1 MNKKISIAGIGSI
14 SPLGHDLEEI
24 MTQYETPHHCIQTK
38 DFDNF
43 EALCA
48 ELTTEGKEE
57 IKKLRAS
64 NHHYSKLDDS
74 VLMAILAARKCLKMT
89 NWAPSDSFGINI
101 GSSRGATTLF
111 EKYHTEFIQTQK
123 SSSLSSPT
131 TTLGNISTW
140 VSDDLQNDG
149 PVISHSITCSTA
161 LHALLNGVAWIKSG
175 MATKFIVGGS
185 EAPLTSFTMAQ
196 MQALRIYSKSKDEY
210 PCKSLDF
217 SKKTNTMILGEGAS
231 VACLEVG
238 QHDHTLAI
246 IEGIGYATEKLKHGV
261 SISTNAL
268 CFQKAI
274 KMALNDIPPSEIDI
288 VVMHAPGTLKG
299 DIAEMN
305 AIKAIFKDKMPAIT
319 SNKWKIGHTFA
330 TSGML
335 SVEMA
340 VLMIKHNIF
349 IENPFLTKQG
359 RPKKIKN
366 ILVNA
371 VGFGGNAVSVLI
383 SSPN

>member
-1 MNKKISIAGIGSI
+1 MNKKISIASIGSI
-14 SPLGHDLEEI
+14 SPLGYNLDEI
-24 MTQYETPHHCIQTK
+24 MMQYETPHHCIKSK
-38 DFDNF
+38 DFDIF
-43 EALCA
+43 ETLCA
-48 ELTTEGKEE
+48 ELTVEGKTE
-57 IKKLRAS
+57 IAKLRAS

-74 VLMAILAARKCLKMT
+74 VLMAIFAARKCLKRT
-89 NWAPSDSFGINI
+89 NWTPSDSFGINI

-111 EKYHTEFIQTQK
+111 EKYHTEFIHTQK

-175 MATKFIVGGS
+175 MATKFIIGGS
-185 EAPLTSFTMAQ
+185 EAPLTPFTMAQ

-231 VACLEVG
+231 VICLEEG
-238 QHDHTLAI
+238 HYGHSLAI

-305 AIKAIFKDKMPAIT
+305 AIKAIFEDKMPAIT
-319 SNKWKIGHTFA
+319 SNKWKIGHAFA
-330 TSGML
+330 ASGML

-359 RPKKIKN
+359 RPNFK
-366 ILVNA
+366 
-371 VGFGGNAVSVLI
+371 
-383 SSPN
+383 